1 MSVPSRHPPAI
12 AGVGQVVQRVEDP
25 REAASPLALME
36 HALRRAAEDAGAPKM
51 LESIDAIYVPHGLW
65 GYGDP
70 GARLAE
76 RIGAS
81 GARSALGAISGHIV
95 QVLVDRACAEIAA
108 GRSDVIAIVGA
119 ESEHSKRRLARLGL
133 SPGWREE
140 PSGHPDQHFGET
152 KGGLLAH
159 EAQAGISDAV
169 SCFSLCETALRH
181 ARGESPGAHRRRI
194 ADLSA
199 GMSRIAARNPCAWIQ
214 RSFSADEIHTP
225 SPTNRMV
232 GYPYTKLMT
241 SNISVDQGAALILCS
256 PEAAARFGI
265 ASEKLVYLRA
275 ATETS
280 RTSLLSERDVL
291 HRHPGQELAARR
303 LFELADRDPAEL
315 EFVDLYSCF
324 PFAVQA
330 SAAALGIGIDP
341 LPSLTGGMTFAGGPF
356 ASYVLHAKATLVD
369 RLRAAPGRVGVIGS
383 VGGFFTHFAYGLYS
397 TDPGPDEAPRI
408 EDVGPELD
416 TLPKRA
422 YQPDFEGLA
431 TTEAYSVAV
440 QPEGPVRAMF
450 TALTERGE
458 RVWGRSADPDLMAA
472 LLADEEACGRR
483 ARFSGGGVDLV

>member
-1 MSVPSRHPPAI
+1 MSVPSRRPPAI

-25 REAASPLALME
+25 REAASPLSLME
-36 HALRRAAEDAGAPKM
+36 QALRLAAEDAGAPKM

-76 RIGAS
+76 RVGAT
-81 GARSALGAISGHIV
+81 GARSGIGAISGHIV
-95 QVLVDRACAEIAA
+95 QVLVDRACADIAA
-108 GRSDVIAIVGA
+108 GRSDVVAIVGA

-133 SPGWREE
+133 SPSWTEE

-152 KGGLLAH
+152 KGGLLPH

-181 ARGESPGAHRRRI
+181 AKGESPAAHRLRI
-194 ADLSA
+194 AELSA

-214 RSFSADEIHTP
+214 RSFSADEIRMP

-256 PEAAARFGI
+256 PEAAARFDI
-265 ASEKLVYLRA
+265 ASERLVYLKA
-275 ATETS
+275 ATETN
-280 RTSLLSERDVL
+280 RTTLLSERDVL

-303 LFELADRDPAEL
+303 VLELADRAPTEL
-315 EFVDLYSCF
+315 DFVDLYSCF

-330 SAAALGIGIDP
+330 SAAALGIGLDP

-356 ASYVLHAKATLVD
+356 ANYVLHAKATLVD
-369 RLRAAPGRVGVIGS
+369 RLRAAPGSVGLVGS

-397 TDPGPDEAPRI
+397 TDPGPDQAPRI
-408 EDVGPELD
+408 EDVGSQLD
-416 TLPKRA
+416 ALPKRA

-431 TTEAYSVAV
+431 TTEAYSVEV
-440 QPEGPVRAMF
+440 QPQGPVRAMF
-450 TALTERGE
+450 TGLTEGGE
-458 RVWGRSADPDLMAA
+458 RVWGRSEDPDLMAA
-472 LLADEEACGRR
+472 LLADEEGCGRR
-483 ARFSGGGVDLV
+483 ARFSGGRVDLA